1 MKKSKSGWRIAGTV
15 CLLLAAA
22 AALGIE
28 FVYHRLVL
36 PRGYRW
42 LFDWMGPAILA
53 AGAVSAAGAVILNL
67 KKKRRTKAVCL
78 ALFVTAGAA
87 WTLASALL
95 SPVKIS
101 ISLSPEKNIAAV
113 VETDRQ
119 SGQRKLCR
127 VSCLVFRYPKD
138 ILPFASDCDI
148 KYDWLEE
155 DVCALT
161 GRDTAG
167 NVQQYLATY
176 GARGSLTSYM
186 DPYVPMLG
194 NWQGY
199 DAAENEWRVTVSSG
213 VGVVKGGEQWLFG
226 ESECERYGTIGMT
239 LGKGSDARFSLIMNK
254 DCREEDGMLMDG
266 GTLTLCRISMD
277 EEEKIIL
284 KKADEAASADWSDY
298 GAAAAALE
306 EQREMEALMQEI
318 AREEAEKAEEGK
330 QSVIL
335 QSGGTYTEYDD
346 RDYEKEVVLEGEI
359 RYRMI
364 VLDAA
369 LGSRWYGLIKSRD
382 GGKNWEV
389 VSDDPFGQELGQGV
403 DFTFLDENFGFAT
416 LMHNGGDTARLYVT
430 EDGGRHYEPV
440 EIEHKTETDSS
451 GAIWAPYDYPRMPY
465 EKDGKIYVLCGQG
478 ADGDY
483 NGGDAKETARYRS
496 EDHGHTFVFD
506 GMEPTR

>member
-1 MKKSKSGWRIAGTV
+1 MKKSKSGRRIAGTV

-42 LFDWMGPAILA
+42 LFDWMEPAILA

-95 SPVKIS
+95 SPVKIN

-284 KKADEAASADWSDY
+284 KKADEAASADWPDY

-318 AREEAEKAEEGK
+318 TQEEAGEEGK

-335 QSGGTYTEYDD
+335 QSDGTYTEYDD

-359 RYRMI
+359 RYRI
-364 VLDAA
+364 
-369 LGSRWYGLIKSRD
+369 SFWTRRWEAVGT
-382 GGKNWEV
+382 G
-389 VSDDPFGQELGQGV
+389 
-403 DFTFLDENFGFAT
+403 
-416 LMHNGGDTARLYVT
+416 
-430 EDGGRHYEPV
+430 
-440 EIEHKTETDSS
+440 
-451 GAIWAPYDYPRMPY
+451 
-465 EKDGKIYVLCGQG
+465 
-478 ADGDY
+478 
-483 NGGDAKETARYRS
+483 
-496 EDHGHTFVFD
+496 
-506 GMEPTR
+506 